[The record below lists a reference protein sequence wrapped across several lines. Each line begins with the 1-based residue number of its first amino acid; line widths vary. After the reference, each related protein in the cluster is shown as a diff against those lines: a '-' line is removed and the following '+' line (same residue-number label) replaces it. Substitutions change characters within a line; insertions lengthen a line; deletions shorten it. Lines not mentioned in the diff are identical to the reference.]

1 MNKCLLTLCFIT
13 ALFTSKAQ
21 DGMKPRLGIYLG
33 LASPKATEVFGQF
46 YKSKGI
52 QPRLTA
58 EYNFLNLGYTKK
70 MFVKVAAIAGL
81 EPQNFR
87 NQTTYLTNVTMTQK
101 PLGARIYP
109 FAFKDGFNPDDQKE
123 IFKNAGFTNLFIIA
137 GTWAIS
143 GLYVE
148 GGISPGV
155 KMKEEG
161 YADVTRSPQ
170 FFGWGISFTDFED
183 EDNKVKFKF
192 NIGTRKYT
200 WTNASNT
207 TSQIKSFC
215 MDFGIAVALN

>member
-1 MNKCLLTLCFIT
+1 MKKCLLTLCFIT
-13 ALFTSKAQ
+13 TLFSAKAQ
-21 DGMKPRLGIYLG
+21 DGMKPRLGIHLG
-33 LASPKATEVFGQF
+33 IASPKATEVFGQF
-46 YKSKGI
+46 YKSKGL

-58 EYNFLNLGYTKK
+58 EYNFLNLGYTNK

-109 FAFKDGFNPDDQKE
+109 FAFKDGFDPDKQKE
-123 IFKNAGFTNLFIIA
+123 VFKNAGFTNLFIIA

-170 FFGWGISFTDFED
+170 FFGWGVSFTDFED

-215 MDFGIAVALN
+215 MDFGIAIALN

>member
-1 MNKCLLTLCFIT
+1 MNKYLLTLCFIT
-13 ALFTSKAQ
+13 ALFTAKAQ

-33 LASPKATEVFGQF
+33 IASPKATEVFGQF
-46 YKSKGI
+46 YKSKGL

-109 FAFKDGFNPDDQKE
+109 FAFKDGFDPDKQKE
-123 IFKNAGFTNLFIIA
+123 VFKNAGFTNLFIIA

-148 GGISPGV
+148 GGVSPGV

-170 FFGWGISFTDFED
+170 FFGWGISFVDFED

>member
-1 MNKCLLTLCFIT
+1 MNKCLLTLFFIT
-13 ALFTSKAQ
+13 ALFTAKAQ

-33 LASPKATEVFGQF
+33 IASPKATEVFGQF
-46 YKSKGI
+46 YKSKGL

-109 FAFKDGFNPDDQKE
+109 FAFKDGFDPDKQKE
-123 IFKNAGFTNLFIIA
+123 VFKNAGFTNLFIIG

-192 NIGTRKYT
+192 NVGTRKYT

-215 MDFGIAVALN
+215 MDFGIAIALN

>member
-1 MNKCLLTLCFIT
+1 MQKILLTLCFIIT
-13 ALFTSKAQ
+13 GLMANAQ
-21 DGMKPRLGIYLG
+21 KGMDPRLSIYIGI
-33 LASPKATEVFGQF
+33 ASPKATEVFGQF

-52 QPRLTA
+52 QPRITA
-58 EYNFLNLGYTKK
+58 EYNFLNLGYTNK

-87 NQTTYLTNVTMTQK
+87 NLTTALTNVTMTQK

-109 FAFKDGFNPDDQKE
+109 FAFKEGFNPDDQKE
-123 IFKNAGFTNLFIIA
+123 VFKNAGFTNLFIIA

-148 GGISPGV
+148 GGVSPGV
-155 KMKEEG
+155 NMKEEG

-170 FFGWGISFTDFED
+170 FFGWGISFVDFED

-215 MDFGIAVALN
+215 MDFGIGIRL

>member
-1 MNKCLLTLCFIT
+1 MNKCFFTLCLLISGLL
-13 ALFTSKAQ
+13 ANAQ
-21 DGMKPRLGIYLG
+21 AGMKPRLGIYIG
-33 LASPKATEVFGQF
+33 IANPKATEVFGQF

-52 QPRLTA
+52 QPRITA
-58 EYNFLNLGYTKK
+58 EYNFLNLAYTNK

-81 EPQNFR
+81 EPQSFR
-87 NQTTYLTNVTMTQK
+87 NQTTFLTNVTMTQK
-101 PLGARIYP
+101 PIGGRIYP
-109 FAFKDGFNPDDQKE
+109 FAFRDGFNPDKQKE
-123 IFKNAGFTNLFIIA
+123 VFRNAGFTNLFIIA

-155 KMKEEG
+155 VLKEEG

-170 FFGWGISFTDFED
+170 FFGWGVSFVDFSNQD
-183 EDNKVKFKF
+183 AKLKFKF
-192 NIGTRKYT
+192 NLGTRKYT

-215 MDFGIAVALN
+215 MDFGLAFKL

>member
-1 MNKCLLTLCFIT
+1 MNKILLTLCFIT
-13 ALFTSKAQ
+13 ALISANAQ
-21 DGMKPRLGIYLG
+21 KGMDPRLSIYVG
-33 LASPKATEVFGQF
+33 LANPKATEVFGQF

-52 QPRLTA
+52 QPRITA

-87 NQTTYLTNVTMTQK
+87 NLTTSLTNVTMTQK

-109 FAFKDGFNPDDQKE
+109 FAFREGFNPDNQKE
-123 IFKNAGFTNLFIIA
+123 VFKNAGFTNLFIIG

-143 GLYVE
+143 GGAGE
-148 GGISPGV
+148 GGLSPGG
-155 KMKEEG
+155 KFKEEG

-170 FFGWGISFTDFED
+170 FFGWGISLVDFED

-215 MDFGIAVALN
+215 MDFGVGIRL

>member
-1 MNKCLLTLCFIT
+1 MNKILLILCFIIT
-13 ALFTSKAQ
+13 LISANAQ
-21 DGMKPRLGIYLG
+21 KGMDPRLSIYVGI
-33 LASPKATEVFGQF
+33 ANPKATEVFGQF

-52 QPRLTA
+52 QPRITA

-87 NQTTYLTNVTMTQK
+87 NLTTSLTNVTMTQK

-109 FAFKDGFNPDDQKE
+109 FAFKEGFNPDNQKE
-123 IFKNAGFTNLFIIA
+123 VFKNAGFTNLFIIG

-155 KMKEEG
+155 KLKEEG

-170 FFGWGISFTDFED
+170 FFGWGISFVDFED

-215 MDFGIAVALN
+215 MDFGIGIRL

>member
-1 MNKCLLTLCFIT
+1 MNKYLLTLCFIIT
-13 ALFTSKAQ
+13 LFSANAQ
-21 DGMKPRLGIYLG
+21 KGMKPRLGVYIG
-33 LASPKATEVFGQF
+33 IASPKATEVFGQF

-52 QPRLTA
+52 QPRLTL
-58 EYNFLNLGYTKK
+58 EYNFLNLGYTDK

-87 NQTTYLTNVTMTQK
+87 NQTTFLTNVTMTQK
-101 PLGARIYP
+101 PIGARIYP
-109 FAFKDGFNPDDQKE
+109 FAFRNGFNPDDPKQV
-123 IFKNAGFTNLFIIA
+123 FKNAGFTNLFIIG
-137 GTWAIS
+137 GTWALS

-155 KMKEEG
+155 KLKEEG

-170 FFGWGISFTDFED
+170 FFGWGVSLVDFDD

-215 MDFGIAVALN
+215 MDFGVAFRLN

>member
-21 DGMKPRLGIYLG
+21 DGMKPRLGFYLG

-170 FFGWGISFTDFED
+170 FFGWGVSFTDFED

>member
-1 MNKCLLTLCFIT
+1 MNKCFFTLCLLISGFF
-13 ALFTSKAQ
+13 ANAQ
-21 DGMKPRLGIYLG
+21 AGMKPRLGIYIG
-33 LASPKATEVFGQF
+33 IANPKATEVFGQF

-52 QPRLTA
+52 QPRITA
-58 EYNFLNLGYTKK
+58 EYNFLNLAYTKK

-81 EPQNFR
+81 EPQSFR
-87 NQTTYLTNVTMTQK
+87 NQTTFLTNVTMTQK
-101 PLGARIYP
+101 PIGGRIYP
-109 FAFKDGFNPDDQKE
+109 FAFRDGFNPDKQKE
-123 IFKNAGFTNLFIIA
+123 VFKNAGFTNLFIIA

-155 KMKEEG
+155 VLKEEG

-170 FFGWGISFTDFED
+170 FFGWGVSFVDFSNQD
-183 EDNKVKFKF
+183 AKIKFKF
-192 NIGTRKYT
+192 NLGTRKYT

-215 MDFGIAVALN
+215 MDFGLAFKL